1 MLSKIPRFL
10 ALVCGLALLAYVS
23 PLHAQGHTGIAEI
36 DSLPLKD
43 WEVPNPPLST
53 GKALAYGLLPGGAQ
67 FYGGHPVR
75 GGFLV
80 GLETL
85 LLGFGLSSYLL
96 DLPKWQRDVDHY
108 LDSADAA
115 FNQGLSGSQNWENAE
130 ANRQKWIGLARERA
144 GLRVRQVDLANSEI
158 AWAMGLHLYGL
169 LDGQEIVRQS
179 HGPREERR
187 TVGGAF
193 WRGLVFPGGGQLYNH
208 RYGKFGL
215 LWMGIGAGA
224 LSAWSRQQVV
234 DFLND
239 MIRIT
244 RQEKLSGQGI
254 DTDIEELNS
263 DRTLYRKRRNQYY
276 WGITL
281 FYVYAIMDGMVDA
294 ALWDFDKPEHFAI
307 GPGNQPLSVTF
318 SLRF

>member
-1 MLSKIPRFL
+1 MLPKLPRFL
-10 ALVCGLALLAYVS
+10 AFVASLALLAAIA
-23 PLHAQGHTGIAEI
+23 PAHAQGHTGIAEI

-53 GKALAYGLLPGGAQ
+53 GKALAYGLLPGGSQ

-96 DLPKWQRDVDHY
+96 DLPKWQRDVGNY
-108 LDSADAA
+108 LDSAHAA
-115 FNQGLSGSQNWENAE
+115 FDQGLEGKQDWQDVD

-144 GLRVRQVDLANSEI
+144 GLRVRQADLANSEI

-179 HGPREERR
+179 WGPREEKR
-187 TVGGAF
+187 TVSGAF

-239 MIRIT
+239 MIRIAN
-244 RQEKLSGQGI
+244 QEKLAGQG
-254 DTDIEELNS
+254 TATEIEDLNR

-307 GPGNQPLSVTF
+307 GPGNQPLSVSL